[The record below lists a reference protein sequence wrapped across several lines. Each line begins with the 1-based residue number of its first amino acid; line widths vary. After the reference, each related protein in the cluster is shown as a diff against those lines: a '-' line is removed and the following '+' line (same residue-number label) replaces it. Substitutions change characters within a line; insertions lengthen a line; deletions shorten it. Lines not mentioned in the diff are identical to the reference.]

1 MAKKGGSSAPPAP
14 DPVQVANA
22 QSQSNIATAREQQRL
37 NMINTYGPQ
46 GSVVYGADP
55 NAPGGYSQTT
65 SLSPSEQ
72 RTYDLS
78 KQAEN
83 AALGLAGQQIG
94 RVGDA
99 LATPLNMDGL
109 PELRG
114 GGQITA
120 RVLGLQ
126 PGQGLQSTFDPG
138 QAVQGSVGGDLEA
151 ARKAMTDA
159 VYGQAT
165 SRLDPMWQQREDQAR
180 ARLANQGLTEGSTAY
195 DTALANLGRDRN
207 DAYNQAAYSSIG
219 AGEQAAQA
227 LFGRQLSQ
235 GQFANQ
241 AAGQMYEQNRGLA
254 QFGNDVQQQG
264 WDQSLQQIQAQIAA
278 GQFANQARQQGMQER
293 AYLQNQPI
301 NQFSALLGSGQV
313 GMPQGVQYTPSQV
326 APTDVVGSYAL
337 KTQAD
342 QAAANRRA
350 QQSSGLMGG
359 LFSLGSAAI
368 MASDER
374 LKKEVKKVGER
385 PDGIGVYEYR
395 YKAGGPKQLGVL
407 AQEVRKVRPDAVRKT
422 SDGYLAVD
430 YGAL

>member
-72 RTYDLS
+72 QTYDLS

-99 LATPLNMDGL
+99 LSTPLNMDGL
-109 PELRG
+109 PALRG
-114 GGQITA
+114 GDQLTA

-138 QAVQGSVGGDLEA
+138 QAIQGSVGGDLEA

-180 ARLANQGLTEGSTAY
+180 VRLANQGLTEGSTAY

-227 LFGRQLSQ
+227 LFGRQLGQ

-374 LKKEVKKVGER
+374 LKKDVKKVGER